1 MKRVRVAKG
10 CDRKLAAQIRRLVLR
25 LRLDRRKVYCEA
37 DGLLA
42 TEERCCWGCAHDC
55 HAILCS
61 HASGG
66 CRECGYTGKR
76 VIHFAAYAE
85 VAGEVVRLP
94 TGRVS
99 GERKHTQGG

>member
-25 LRLDRRKVYCEA
+25 LKLDRRKVYCEA
-37 DGLLA
+37 GGMLS
-42 TEERCCWGCAHDC
+42 TEDRYTGPCWECACNC
-55 HAILCS
+55 HAFACS
-61 HASGG
+61 HGNCG

-76 VIHFAAYAE
+76 VRLFAAYVA

-94 TGRVS
+94 AGRA
-99 GERKHTQGG
+99 